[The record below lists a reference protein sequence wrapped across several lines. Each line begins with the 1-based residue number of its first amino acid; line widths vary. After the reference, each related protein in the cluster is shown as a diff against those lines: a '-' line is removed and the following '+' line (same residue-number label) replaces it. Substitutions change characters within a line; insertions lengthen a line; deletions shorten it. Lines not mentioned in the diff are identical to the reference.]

1 MILNMINNPENRS
14 QPFYLK
20 EPFVFLLNPNLLP
33 NDASIIKGFP
43 LAEILPNFVNK
54 MREEMSDLDFRL
66 LGNTLASTVK
76 IHRSK
81 IEIAIRTQLRIEK
94 SEVRRKQK
102 EREQAF
108 TGKQNIPIYWTRATL
123 AANPDK
129 YKSMFFEE
137 LMLIFEKLQTE
148 DEGEEQAKGEGK
160 SIRERLK
167 GKKDDQLSDV
177 VKEIGE
183 KKARRKLTA
192 GGIEQFEFALHLSI
206 TDVHLLIEDIYK
218 IVMMESLNVGDEV
231 EFTVI
236 MNRHVEQQTFVNMDY
251 RRVEQ
256 IRVLLAVL
264 YLIQDN
270 RIEAWEELETFKIF
284 VKPILK
290 PSDSQVFTT

>member
-14 QPFYLK
+14 QPFYLI
-20 EPFVFLLNPNLLP
+20 EPFVYLINPNLLP

-270 RIEAWEELETFKIF
+270 RIEALEELETFKIF